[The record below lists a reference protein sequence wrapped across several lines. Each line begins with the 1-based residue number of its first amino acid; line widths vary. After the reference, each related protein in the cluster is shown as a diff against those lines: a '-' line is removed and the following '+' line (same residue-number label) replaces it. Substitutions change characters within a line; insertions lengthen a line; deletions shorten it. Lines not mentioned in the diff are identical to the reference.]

1 MGHNIGHDHNGAGHH
16 HHIDPTHVT
25 RALVWGIALNMAFV
39 VVELTA
45 GLWQRSM
52 GLVSDAGHNLSD
64 VVSLLL
70 ALLAVKLSQAARN
83 DRYTYGYRKST
94 ILVSLVNACIL
105 IAAVGVI
112 VWESIGRLMEPQPV
126 DGGVMTWVAGVG
138 IAVNAFTAWL
148 FAKDSKDDL
157 NIKGAYL
164 HMVADTLVSLG
175 VLVSGIV
182 ISYTGWYV
190 VDPIIALTVA
200 AVIFASTWSVLRASL
215 RLTLDGV
222 PHGMDIDRVR
232 LAITSV
238 EGVAA
243 MHHLHVWA
251 LSTTETAVTV
261 HVVTNP
267 SADAAAVKY
276 HIKRALAEIGAGH
289 VTVETEV
296 EGETC
301 CDDLCDSRKE

>member
-1 MGHNIGHDHNGAGHH
+1 MGQPTDHNHKGGHHH

-25 RALVWGIALNMAFV
+25 HALIGGIVLNIAFV
-39 VVELTA
+39 AVELTM

-94 ILVSLVNACIL
+94 VLVSLINACIL
-105 IAAVGVI
+105 IAAVAVI
-112 VWESIGRLMEPQPV
+112 VWESIGRLLDPQPV

-138 IAVNAFTAWL
+138 IIVNAFTAWL
-148 FAKDSKDDL
+148 FAKDSKADL

-175 VLVSGIV
+175 VLVSGII

-200 AVIFASTWSVLRASL
+200 AVIFASTWGVLRASV

-222 PHGMDIDRVR
+222 PHDMDIDRVR
-232 LAITSV
+232 QAITSV
-238 EGVAA
+238 EGVTA

-261 HVVTNP
+261 HVVTHP
-267 SADAAAVKY
+267 SADAATVKY
-276 HIKRALAEIGAGH
+276 RIKRALSEIGARH
-289 VTVETEV
+289 VTVEIES

-301 CDDLCDSRKE
+301 SDDLCDK